1 MSKNFKLLLLPTLL
15 STIIYATNGDG
26 IDEIIN
32 NATDATE
39 TISTEIAEVIIDTP
53 ATIVETT
60 IETTET
66 LIPPQI
72 EAPIIEN
79 TPPIVETVTTLSNE
93 TNQTII
99 EETLP
104 TLVELNVTENT
115 PPDTPKIEEIPVATE
130 SNQTTTPKVKE
141 ENQEFSTEKGNPLK
155 GKNIY
160 KYVLK
165 EDCNMTGYKFAEK
178 FSQEEWEEILESN
191 QFKKTLFE
199 TCPNVQNYYQDKW
212 SDDLYQFF
220 YEASDE
226 DEIPEC

>member
-53 ATIVETT
+53 ATI

-66 LIPPQI
+66 LITPNI
-72 EAPIIEN
+72 EAPIEETSPIIE
-79 TPPIVETVTTLSNE
+79 TLTTLSSE
-93 TNQTII
+93 ANQTIT
-99 EETLP
+99 EEVSSTS
-104 TLVELNVTENT
+104 VELNTTENT
-115 PPDTPKIEEIPVATE
+115 LINSMQTPKIEEIPVATE
-130 SNQTTTPKVKE
+130 SNQTTPPKEKE
-141 ENQEFSTEKGNPLK
+141 KSQEFSTEKGNPLK

-165 EDCNMTGYKFAEK
+165 EDCNMTGYKFAEQ
-178 FSQEEWEEILESN
+178 FNQEEWEEILESN
-191 QFKKTLFE
+191 QFKETLFK